1 MEKNSR
7 IKTRRGPVSRAG
19 LILKKHMAKKSGI
32 KIIVGL
38 GGLALITIGCLFMA
52 FADRPEEIFLEAY
65 YAFKDIPENLREK
78 SKGTLSMDEDGFY
91 EIKTASDYHAFWKK
105 AVLDADIKGRM
116 MNDIYLNDTD
126 GWDRWHKEP
135 PENVSE
141 PVKYFAG
148 VFDGN
153 GHTLYGLY
161 SDSRYGLVRMNGG
174 SILNLTIKESLVTG
188 EFSNGGICY
197 YNDSLIS
204 GCNYGGEVWTP
215 GSGKRAGIC
224 VENNGTI
231 ERCGFTGSM
240 GNAWSRS
247 DKAGICT
254 KNIGT
259 IKDCYNFAIRAKGLF
274 GTCYGIANKGETNCF
289 VKEGAGWDI
298 SPESQVMELSDE
310 QVFYLADLLDGDLYS
325 FFNSSASK
333 PVWMRQLQNMQADIP
348 GESLGETSFDTP
360 ISHVADSLQVLDSA
374 QICSSENSS
383 VNFRA
388 LREELLNEAALKA
401 AFQDELVAFLIPRL
415 IGQENIL
422 LSRLALTPSAGG
434 DVGSLFQIE
443 MTYDGGTVEITAFPS
458 EDMDSDC
465 RNLWQACGR
474 ILGTSEE
481 EWEHRTYKLAN
492 GRPGEGEDWP
502 KKLIQEGEFGKE
514 ASVMLYQTSEGR
526 EGFFY
531 ITGETV
537 YRIELTDRENA
548 DLYEKAFGE
557 LCQGREMEACIG
569 WTDDTLR
576 QNVLSAAEKEYGTD
590 ARKLSS
596 EEIMGITSLTIE
608 NVQDIRDFRDLEYL
622 PHLTSLTLLGDGQE
636 EGTKEVKIILSERAL
651 PVLQKLSMQN
661 CRLAETDFLGQ
672 MAELKELYMEDCTF
686 NGEGSAFLGKLS
698 QLEVLEIS
706 NMDMTD
712 ISFLED
718 MPKLKRLSLEGNGL
732 TDITPIA
739 SCRNL
744 EELSLSDNGVEEL
757 SPLAGLTKLKNLDLS
772 YNNITDIS
780 KTGSLLRL
788 KNLNLGYNQI
798 SDISVLNELKE
809 LTWLRIDGNKA
820 LDLSP
825 VQERDGLAIRYTI
838 AYY

>member
-1 MEKNSR
+1 IM
-7 IKTRRGPVSRAG
+7 
-19 LILKKHMAKKSGI
+19 
-32 KIIVGL
+32 
-38 GGLALITIGCLFMA
+38 
-52 FADRPEEIFLEAY
+52 
-65 YAFKDIPENLREK
+65 
-78 SKGTLSMDEDGFY
+78 
-91 EIKTASDYHAFWKK
+91 
-105 AVLDADIKGRM
+105 
-116 MNDIYLNDTD
+116 
-126 GWDRWHKEP
+126 
-135 PENVSE
+135 
-141 PVKYFAG
+141 
-148 VFDGN
+148 
-153 GHTLYGLY
+153 
-161 SDSRYGLVRMNGG
+161 
-174 SILNLTIKESLVTG
+174 SI
-188 EFSNGGICY
+188 
-197 YNDSLIS
+197 
-204 GCNYGGEVWTP
+204 
-215 GSGKRAGIC
+215 
-224 VENNGTI
+224 
-231 ERCGFTGSM
+231 
-240 GNAWSRS
+240 
-247 DKAGICT
+247 
-254 KNIGT
+254 
-259 IKDCYNFAIRAKGLF
+259 
-274 GTCYGIANKGETNCF
+274 
-289 VKEGAGWDI
+289 
-298 SPESQVMELSDE
+298 
-310 QVFYLADLLDGDLYS
+310 
-325 FFNSSASK
+325 K
-333 PVWMRQLQNMQADIP
+333 PVFMRQLQNMQADIP

-531 ITGETV
+531 ITGEMV

-622 PHLTSLTLLGDGQE
+622 PQLTSLTLLGDGQE
-636 EGTKEVKIILSERAL
+636 EGTKEVKIILSESAL